1 MKTTFIAPD
10 SSVAVDVEHPALWA
24 MLDLCV
30 SAGRLETGG
39 ILLGRYSSYGDRVAV
54 SRIVGPPPDSKHH
67 YFGFVRG
74 VHGLAAKLRAAWSQG
89 EYYVGEWHFHPHASP
104 TPSGR
109 DRSQILAFSQDPD
122 YHCPHPVLIVVGGV
136 PPTDWSASV
145 SVVINQRVISL
156 VADAEGSPDAGQ
168 RRAQGRSQS

>member
-1 MKTTFIAPD
+1 VKTTFIAAD
-10 SSVAVDVEHPALWA
+10 SSVAIDVEHPALWA
-24 MLDLCV
+24 MLDLCA

-39 ILLGRYSSYGDRVAV
+39 ILLGRYSTYGDRVVV
-54 SRIVGPPPDSKHH
+54 SKIVGPPPDSKHH
-67 YFGFVRG
+67 CFGFVRG
-74 VHGLAAKLRAAWSQG
+74 VSGLAAKLRAAWSQG

-109 DRSQILAFSQDPD
+109 DRRQILEFSQDPG

-145 SVVINQRVISL
+145 SVVINHRVVYL
-156 VADAEGSPDAGQ
+156 VADVQGSLAADQRGEQ
-168 RRAQGRSQS
+168 RRPQS